1 MLTGFYEVESRFV
14 LDGKYPD
21 WVRIDDNIENSIWS
35 EMDES
40 GLHLSEKTLH
50 NIINSDFSEPFDPL
64 DDYLRS
70 LPKWKKGEEPDYID
84 QLADRIEVENL
95 PDNCIHRASS
105 AISSRSGWW
114 RW

>member
-50 NIINSDFSEPFDPL
+50 NIINSDFSESFDPL

-70 LPKWKKGEEPDYID
+70 LPKWKKGEDATTSTSSPTASRWRTCPTTSI
-84 QLADRIEVENL
+84 R
-95 PDNCIHRASS
+95 RASS